1 MIQRLLLPALCLIV
15 GCTAE
20 RPLDAW
26 RLASASSDAPGVLI
40 PANQTWVDTG
50 IDIVADQSVTVHARG
65 EILPHAPDRR
75 RHATDCAVK
84 PQGVYLAIGE
94 QARQQ
99 FPVPT
104 ASVGPAP
111 SYCLIGRIGEGA
123 PFFVGEHKSWTA
135 DRTGRLYLGIND
147 DNPQDNSGQFIA
159 DVALESVVQP
169 VAHHELVSAEEVGVY
184 QGPAPNSSVVVFYV
198 DGLRPDVVQEMAAMG
213 HLPNI
218 RRLFVDGGTWMENTF
233 AVFPSDTITSNG
245 TMWTG
250 CFSDRHGIKG
260 QVRFRRSRQESESYL
275 EPLGP
280 NRSAKLLSST
290 GINGAIHQVGK
301 STVEMTQGTQAAND
315 WAIRECTSVPTLSN
329 HLRSQGSDW
338 ATGVLPIMTEAP
350 PVLWTRSMARYLP
363 YFQTNKAPY
372 YIDDAN
378 TDYARRYLLP
388 RNAPVTVVWL
398 PETDTVSHKCCRGQF
413 GATRPTIVAA
423 DRMIGDIAADLEAAG
438 RFNSTYFI
446 LVSDH
451 GHLGGNDR
459 HLQHFD
465 LTHEFLFAPRHM
477 TADGQWVGGGLGL
490 SVRQHR
496 SISRHPEHGAKEFVF
511 VDGQSDGT
519 ARIFLPKGH
528 FQSQDWSGPNQP
540 ADLLSYRIAP
550 HLPAI
555 NLIDSLLQCQATNST
570 GESAMPIDLVLMKVD
585 PSTILVS
592 TADRG
597 QAVIQRH
604 RDEQGKWRYRYQ
616 MVDQVAPRTDGSIA
630 WSVVEFPKVDPLRL
644 LEFLPRQAIEYDLD
658 EESWLQLTA
667 KGPYPDGVVA
677 LARHVLW
684 EDRLN
689 ALEQDSASDLVVTA
703 KNGWLIG
710 TDPTPGTTHGYPLFD
725 SMRASWFI
733 SGPNIRRGARVESAA
748 RLADLTPTIL
758 HLLGTDTAPLNLDG
772 MPRQMMFEPRKS
784 PEMLTA
790 SYRGGRLP
798 TTVRDYQPI
807 YWHDVDL
814 AAWESLD
821 YQPRPQS
828 PFVPRTVNR
837 PESMGDLNNILYAA
851 VSVTEQSPWRLID
864 DVTSP
869 LHPGTYPLRDGISA
883 GERRWRTSTP
893 RWAGDAAPILDI
905 SGLSLNDYTWSSA
918 GNLQRMSRGVDWI
931 QSRAES
937 ASERTDELLE
947 REGEHPVGATMQTAV
962 DKTQFAIW
970 DAYRFAQRVMMK
982 VLDETMLNG
991 MENTADRMLNARRKV
1006 PAEVIVQP

>member
-1 MIQRLLLPALCLIV
+1 MIQRLLLPAICLIV

-20 RPLDAW
+20 RSPEAW
-26 RLASASSDAPGVLI
+26 RLVEERGSPSGVLI
-40 PANQTWVDTG
+40 PANQAWVDTG
-50 IDIVADQSVTVHARG
+50 FDVVADQSVTVHARG
-65 EILPHAPDRR
+65 EILPHAPDKQ
-75 RHATDCAVK
+75 RHASECLVK
-84 PQGVYLAIGE
+84 PQGIYLAIGE
-94 QARQQ
+94 KARQQ

-104 ASVGPAP
+104 AGVGPAP
-111 SYCLIGRIGEGA
+111 SYCLIGRIGDGP
-123 PFFVGEHKSWTA
+123 PFFVGEQKSWTA

-147 DNPQDNSGQFIA
+147 DQPQDNSGRFVA
-159 DVALESVVQP
+159 DVSLENSVQP

-184 QGPAPNSSVVVFYV
+184 YGPAPKCSVVVFYV

-218 RRLFVDGGTWMENTF
+218 RRLFIDGGTWMENTF

-260 QVRFRRSRQESESYL
+260 QVRFRRSQQKSESYL

-280 NRSAKLLSST
+280 NRSAKMLSST
-290 GINGAIHQVGK
+290 GMNGVIHQAAK
-301 STVEMTQGTQAAND
+301 STVEITQGEETAD
-315 WAIRECTSVPTLSN
+315 GWAIRECTAVPTLST
-329 HLRSQGSDW
+329 HLRTQGTDW

-350 PVLWTRSMARYLP
+350 PVLWTRSMAKYLP
-363 YFQTNKAPY
+363 YFQTHKAPY

-398 PETDTVSHKCCRGQF
+398 PETDSVSHKCCRGQF

-438 RFNSTYFI
+438 RFGSTYFI

-465 LTHEFLFAPRHM
+465 LAHELLFAPRQM
-477 TADGQWVGGGLGL
+477 TADGRWIGGGLGL

-496 SISRHPEHGAKEFVF
+496 SINRHPEHEAKEFVF

-519 ARIFLPKGH
+519 ARLFLPKGH
-528 FQSQDWSGPNQP
+528 FRSHDWSGPNRP
-540 ADLLSYRIAP
+540 GDLLAYPIAP
-550 HLPAI
+550 HLPPV
-555 NLIDSLLQCQATNST
+555 NLIDSVLQCQAANSA
-570 GESAMPIDLVLMKVD
+570 GALERPIDLVLMKID
-585 PSTILVS
+585 PATVLVS

-597 QAVIQRH
+597 QAIIQRH
-604 RDEQGKWRYRYQ
+604 RDDQGKWRYRYQ
-616 MVDQVAPRTDGSIA
+616 MVAHVVPLENGSVG
-630 WSVVEFPKVDPLRL
+630 WTLVEQPKVDPLRL
-644 LEFLPRQAIEYDLD
+644 LEFLPRQALEYDLD

-667 KGPYPDGVVA
+667 KGAYPDGVVA

-684 EDRLN
+684 EERLG

-710 TDPTPGTTHGYPLFD
+710 TEPTPGTTHGYPLFD
-725 SMRASWFI
+725 SMRASWFL

-758 HLLGTDTAPLNLDG
+758 HLLGTDTAPLNFDG
-772 MPRQMMFEPRKS
+772 IPRQMMFEPQKS

-790 SYRGGRLP
+790 SYRGRLP

-807 YWHDVDL
+807 YWRDVDL

-828 PFVPRTVNR
+828 PYVPRSINR
-837 PESMGDLNNILYAA
+837 PDSPADLNNMLYTVAG
-851 VSVTEQSPWRLID
+851 VMEQSPWRLVD
-864 DVTSP
+864 DLTSP
-869 LHPGTYPLRDGISA
+869 LHPGKYPLRDGISN
-883 GERRWRTSTP
+883 GERRWRNAMP
-893 RWAGDAAPILDI
+893 RWAGEATPVLDI
-905 SGLSLNDYTWSSA
+905 SGTAIGDYNWYSA
-918 GNLQRMSRGVDWI
+918 GNLQRISRGVDWM
-931 QSRAES
+931 QARAES
-937 ASERTDELLE
+937 ADEQAQELL
-947 REGEHPVGATMQTAV
+947 GYDSNPANAVLQSAV
-962 DKTQFAIW
+962 DQTQGAFW
-970 DAYRFAQRVMMK
+970 DVYRFTQRVMMK

-991 MENTADRMLNARRKV
+991 VENTTDRVLNSRRQI